1 MRSLVTTHIT
11 SLHVMLEV
19 LNRASSVF
27 LDFPV
32 KLGNDKNE
40 VLLMNSLVSLYPRC
54 KLYDLKDNIFRT
66 TFFDFS
72 EVFKAS
78 FSISLSLTSVR

>member
-27 LDFPV
+27 LDSPV

-40 VLLMNSLVSLYPRC
+40 VLLMNSLVNLYPRC
-54 KLYDLKDNIFRT
+54 KPCDLKDNIFRT

-72 EVFKAS
+72 EVF
-78 FSISLSLTSVR
+78 